1 MAIPAFEAF
10 TASARKALAEV
21 IEPEAS
27 AVILRRFDRMGAQF
41 HFYDDGGLDSLDM
54 LDVCFYIERDLK
66 LKLEFEKMVHNNVS
80 MTVENLYNSIVQRA
94 VSPA

>member
-1 MAIPAFEAF
+1 MATVTFKAFSDSTRKALGQVIETEGSAEIFEAF
-10 TASARKALAEV
+10 DRKG
-21 IEPEAS
+21 
-27 AVILRRFDRMGAQF
+27 RQF